1 MYRAVFRSLEPYL
14 FRGPGEF
21 DPSARGVYSWASSFI
36 APNPSTT
43 AGALATVCEYINT
56 ESMEWDEAYSKV
68 LRVKIRGP
76 YLRKGSSLYVEDRVD
91 GKFIRLEDVKEYCYL
106 RERSLDREFED
117 ELEDFLKE
125 RGFSPKELV
134 ITGIGLK
141 ARREM
146 LKVADEDR
154 GLIYTAI
161 LVDYPSDMNLDTSI
175 ELDIIAGEMKVGKY
189 VVKLGGEGR
198 VSLLEISEVDSYICD
213 IPERAHLL
221 YVLSPILYETGR
233 DFVEMLRE
241 EIGEAKVYGK
251 VDLLGAGYSEVRK
264 RRKPIYQALL
274 PGSVIFLEKGVK
286 GREIYER
293 GIGIGRELGFGSVIP
308 IGGDER

>member
-14 FRGPGEF
+14 FRGSGEF
-21 DPSARGVYSWASSFI
+21 DPSARGAYSWASSLL
-36 APNPSTT
+36 APSPSTT
-43 AGALATVCEYINT
+43 AGALATVREHVDT
-56 ESMEWDEAYSKV
+56 GSMDWDEAYSRILGVKV
-68 LRVKIRGP
+68 RGP
-76 YLRKGSSLYVEDRVD
+76 YLRKGSTLYVEDRVD

-106 RERSLDREFED
+106 KREASDRSEEKLREI
-117 ELEDFLKE
+117 LR
-125 RGFSPKELV
+125 RGFSPRELA

-161 LVDYPSDMNLDTSI
+161 FVDYLSDMNVDTAI
-175 ELDIIAGEMKVGKY
+175 ELDIIAEEMEVGRH
-189 VVKLGGEGR
+189 VVRLGGEGR
-198 VSLLEISEVDSYICD
+198 VSLLEISKVDSYICD
-213 IPERAHLL
+213 IPERAYSL
-221 YVLSPILYETGR
+221 YVLSPILYETGE

-241 EIGEAKVYGK
+241 EIGEAEVFGK
-251 VDLLGAGYSEVRK
+251 VDLLGAGYSEIRR

-274 PGSVIFLEKGVK
+274 PGSVISLKEGVG
-286 GREIYER
+286 GREIYEK